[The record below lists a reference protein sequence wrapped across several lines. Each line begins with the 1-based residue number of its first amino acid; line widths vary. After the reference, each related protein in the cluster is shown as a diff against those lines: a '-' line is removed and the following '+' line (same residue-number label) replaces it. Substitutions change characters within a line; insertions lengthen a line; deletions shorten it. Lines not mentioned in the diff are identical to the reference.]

1 MIELDKCL
9 KKEIMNKL
17 SPIWKKAQETIC
29 NGETY
34 IALPLIQK
42 LHAKEELQL
51 KNKSGYTLFHYA
63 IITNNIEIC
72 FNMLM
77 FNCNVSKDIVD
88 KYKIPPLFLAI
99 IKGNYEISKLLIEYN
114 KDIINYKIPTKE
126 KVYKNSM
133 LYCIKDVEHTILDS
147 ALCAVRGALNVK
159 TNNSENKFKHKE
171 IYELIIKYIDKEIIT
186 SHLEKLKGYMFDY
199 YGHDDPYKSIK
210 ILLEECLKRK

>member
-1 MIELDKCL
+1 
-9 KKEIMNKL
+9 MNKL
-17 SPIWKKAQETIC
+17 SLIWKKAQEAIC

-72 FNMLM
+72 SNMLM

-99 IKGNYEISKLLIEYN
+99 QKGNYKISKLLIEYN
-114 KDIINYKIPTKE
+114 KDIINYKILIKE
-126 KVYKNSM
+126 RVYKNGI
-133 LYCIKDVEHTILDS
+133 LDCTKDIEHTILDS
-147 ALCAVRGALNVK
+147 ALCAVRDALNVK
-159 TNNSENKFKHKE
+159 TNNSENKFEHKK
-171 IYELIIKYIDKEIIT
+171 IYELIIKYIDKKIIT

-199 YGHDDPYKSIK
+199 YGHDDPYKSIEN
-210 ILLEECLKRK
+210 LLEECLKKE